1 MRSKTRVLFV
11 VAVLVPCVCLYSVEA
26 QMVVG
31 GLGVQMQP
39 CLPRGC
45 GLLITDIV
53 PDSAADY
60 AGLLPGD
67 TIVQLNG
74 KNVYDDMIGVKNY
87 IQNSPGTIAELT
99 ISRDGFLQTGYVR
112 LDAIP
117 INDHPR
123 PMPSMPRPSP
133 PVPAPPVYPPAS
145 QGVTV
150 IHNYFGNIDQR
161 NISNQSG
168 TGHSSNQNNQR

>member
-1 MRSKTRVLFV
+1 MRSRTRVLFFL
-11 VAVLVPCVCLYSVEA
+11 AVLVPCVFLYSAEA
-26 QMVVG
+26 QMVIG
-31 GLGVQMQP
+31 GLGVQMRP
-39 CLPRGC
+39 CPTGC

-53 PDSAADY
+53 PGSAADY

-74 KNVYDDMIGVKNY
+74 KNVYDDIIGVKNY

-99 ISRDGFLQTGYVR
+99 ISRDGFIQTGYVR

-123 PMPSMPRPSP
+123 PMPSMPLPSH
-133 PVPAPPVYPPAS
+133 PVPASPAYPPAP
-145 QGVTV
+145 QGATV
-150 IHNYFGNIDQR
+150 INNYFGNIDQR

-168 TGHSSNQNNQR
+168 TGNNANQNNRR